1 MFVGKAL
8 SLICY
13 CYPASE
19 RGSKLARGW
28 NSFSPWGD
36 SGPSICQRK
45 RGKMHTGRVLP
56 MATAWAGGGAGELV
70 DQGANCGPGSVS
82 TWMRCGWVGAAR
94 CRCDEARAAS
104 QVGSGWRCKGHA
116 ARPQISA
123 SNADSSPTSRSFC
136 SRFCRMRSRC
146 AVVTLK

>member
-36 SGPSICQRK
+36 SGPSTREGGTRVSIFYKYTCYVTRRVTDLLDAAQTFCVGQLLGANPNIVHRSPSPA
-45 RGKMHTGRVLP
+45 GDWGVLP
-56 MATAWAGGGAGELV
+56 TYGLLRKLTV
-70 DQGANCGPGSVS
+70 LCP
-82 TWMRCGWVGAAR
+82 
-94 CRCDEARAAS
+94 
-104 QVGSGWRCKGHA
+104 
-116 ARPQISA
+116 
-123 SNADSSPTSRSFC
+123 
-136 SRFCRMRSRC
+136 
-146 AVVTLK
+146 L

>member
-36 SGPSICQRK
+36 SGPSTRE
-45 RGKMHTGRVLP
+45 GGTRVSIFYKIYLLCDKASYGLTRRWLEP
-56 MATAWAGGGAGELV
+56 
-70 DQGANCGPGSVS
+70 SV
-82 TWMRCGWVGAAR
+82 W
-94 CRCDEARAAS
+94 D
-104 QVGSGWRCKGHA
+104 
-116 ARPQISA
+116 
-123 SNADSSPTSRSFC
+123 NY
-136 SRFCRMRSRC
+136 
-146 AVVTLK
+146 